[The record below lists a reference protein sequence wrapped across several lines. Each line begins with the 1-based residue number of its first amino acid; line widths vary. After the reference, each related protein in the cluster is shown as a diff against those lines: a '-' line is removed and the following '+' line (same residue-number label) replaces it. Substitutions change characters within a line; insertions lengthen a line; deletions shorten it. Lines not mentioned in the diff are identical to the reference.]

1 MTCFLSFTF
10 NIICRIILF
19 EFGTGLFLLI
29 LNYIM
34 FILDSCLLSNSV
46 ERRRSW
52 QVSHIIKIFFVF
64 YKTRR
69 FIAIFTT
76 ACYKTMSVA
85 TLMQFKHTWPF
96 SVRYILTLSC
106 HLRLRP
112 LVSILCVAYWAQVSS
127 HWTETWRYIVW
138 DFDSVI
144 KKNKKSINTWV
155 ETVHF

>member
-1 MTCFLSFTF
+1 MICFLSFIF

-34 FILDSCLLSNSV
+34 FILDSCLLSISV
-46 ERRRSW
+46 ERRWSW

-69 FIAIFTT
+69 LIAIFTT

-85 TLMQFKHTWPF
+85 TLMQFKYTWPF
-96 SVRYILTLSC
+96 RVRYILTLSC
-106 HLRLRP
+106 Y

-144 KKNKKSINTWV
+144 KK
-155 ETVHF
+155 